1 MNLYLEF
8 FGFSEKPFNITPDP
22 RFLFLTAGHQEALA
36 ALFYGIKERKGFI
49 ALTGEVGT
57 GKTTVLYKLL
67 YSLDPSV
74 KPIYLFHSKLTFH
87 ELLRSVLFELQIDA
101 NENDK
106 LLLIRKLNDYL
117 IASLYRNENV
127 VLIIDEAQNLSAEVM
142 EEIRMLS
149 NLETPSSKLL
159 QIIFVGQPELET
171 RLNSADL
178 RQLRQRISIK
188 RRIPPLTQEES
199 RAYIDHR
206 LRLVGS
212 SSSKVITSEA
222 EFLIVSH
229 GSGIPRVINVICD
242 NAFLIGYGMSQKKL
256 DAAIVREA
264 LKDLDTD
271 GEAGVARDRT
281 DGKMARNKRAIER
294 LRHLLAQVIS
304 KKEEMRATMQTRIRG

>member
-1 MNLYLEF
+1 MSLYLEF

-36 ALFYGIKERKGFI
+36 ALFYGIRERKGFI

-67 YSLDPSV
+67 YTLDPSV
-74 KPIYLFHSKLTFH
+74 KSIYLFHSKLTFH
-87 ELLRSVLFELQIDA
+87 ELLRSVLFELQIDV

-106 LLLIRKLNDYL
+106 LMLIRKLNDYL

-171 RLNSADL
+171 RLNSASL

-212 SSSKVITSEA
+212 NSSKVITSEA
-222 EFLIVSH
+222 EFLIVSN
-229 GSGIPRVINVICD
+229 GSGIPRIINVICD
-242 NAFLIGYGMSQKKL
+242 NAFLIAYGMSKKKI
-256 DAAIVREA
+256 DTAIVREV
-264 LKDLDTD
+264 LKDLDAD
-271 GEAGVARDRT
+271 GEAGVALDGR
-281 DGKMARNKRAIER
+281 DGKMARNKRAIEQ
-294 LRHLLAQVIS
+294 LRHLLARVIS
-304 KKEEMRATMQTRIRG
+304 KKEETRAIMQTRARG

>member
-22 RFLFLTAGHQEALA
+22 RFLFLTDGHQEALA
-36 ALFYGIKERKGFI
+36 SLFYGIKERKGFI

-87 ELLRSVLFELQIDA
+87 ELLRSVLFELQIDV